1 MKELWHGYLS
11 LGIIHPMIYPACL
24 KGEGPILET
33 ISTIALDSFFGTIEV
48 RRPLDSA
55 MLPKMR
61 KILDIS
67 GLRVGIAGQPPL
79 LVSKL
84 NLNSENEEERQKAL
98 NDVKLSIDAGV
109 ALCAE
114 KVVVLSGPCPENTKK
129 AAAKKLLISSLK
141 ELAQYAKQKG
151 LIFSL
156 ETFDDT
162 VDKKCLIGP
171 SEEAAELAAEIRKDF
186 PGFGL
191 CLDLSHLPL
200 LNEKSA
206 DALGS
211 TKKYL
216 NHIHVGTA
224 FVADKTSPAF
234 GDQHPRFNL
243 PGSMNSSKDLA
254 EFVRILFKIGYLPS
268 SPVANPPAVS
278 FEVKPLP
285 EEAPELVIANTKR
298 VWKEA
303 WALV

>member
-11 LGIIHPMIYPACL
+11 LGIIHPMIYPACI

-33 ISTIALDSFFGTIEV
+33 LTTIALDSFFGAIEV
-48 RRPLDSA
+48 RKPLDAA

-61 KILDIS
+61 KILDVS

-79 LVSKL
+79 LVGKL

-98 NDVKLSIDAGV
+98 ADVKQSIDAGV
-109 ALCAE
+109 ALSAE
-114 KVVVLSGPCPENTKK
+114 KVVVLSGPCPENSKK
-129 AAAKKLLISSLK
+129 AAAKKILITSLK
-141 ELAQYAKQKG
+141 ELALYAKGKG

-156 ETFDDT
+156 ETFDDS

-171 SEEAAELAAEIRKDF
+171 SKEAAELAAEIRKDF
-186 PGFGL
+186 PDFGL

-206 DALGS
+206 DALGAV
-211 TKKYL
+211 KKYL

-224 FVADKTSPAF
+224 FVEDKTSPAY

-243 PGSMNSSKDLA
+243 KGSMNNSADLA
-254 EFVRILFKIGYLPS
+254 EFIRILFKIGYLPS
-268 SPVANPPAVS
+268 VPVVKPPVVS

-285 EEAPELVIANTKR
+285 EESPELVIANTKR